1 MKTEEIVNTM
11 YEALLTWLE
20 EEETYKSIVE
30 MIESAEEYI
39 DNYLIKTNYANKLCD
54 KGLISVQIFTSYI
67 FLNELWDASSIFYT
81 LVEEV
86 IDVAS
91 LKDARKAVSC
101 LKELLQFQKALKN
114 IKVKIIPEE
123 D

>member
-1 MKTEEIVNTM
+1 
-11 YEALLTWLE
+11 
-20 EEETYKSIVE
+20 

-39 DNYLIKTNYANKLCD
+39 DNTLIKINYASKMCD
-54 KGLISVQIFTSYI
+54 KGLITIPMFTSYI
-67 FLNELWDASSIFYT
+67 FFNEVWDASSIFYT

-101 LKELLQFQKALKN
+101 LKELLKLQKALKS
-114 IKVKIIPEE
+114 IEVKIVPEE